1 MTTPLPDTLIHP
13 TSIVDPGAEIG
24 EGTKIWHFSHVCSG
38 AVIGRG
44 CILGQG
50 CYVGPRVRIGD
61 RVKVQNGVSIY
72 EGVILEDEVFCGPHM
87 IFTNV
92 INPRA
97 FVERKKEF
105 RLTRVGRGATIGA
118 GAIIVCGHTIGPYAM
133 IGAGAV
139 VTRDVPAFAL
149 VYGNPA
155 RLHGW
160 VDTMGIKL
168 VFDSGGRAQ
177 GQDGATYVLRDGV
190 VWREIPSD
198 YLPTELSQAGPP
210 STAPSILPIRS
221 EPSTDEVVLKEEA
234 A

>member
-1 MTTPLPDTLIHP
+1 METYIHP
-13 TSIVDPGAEIG
+13 TSVVDPGAEIG
-24 EGTKIWHFSHVCSG
+24 NGTKIWHFCHISAG

-50 CYVGPRVRIGD
+50 CYVAPRVRIGD
-61 RVKVQNGVSIY
+61 RVKIQNGVSIY

-97 FVERKKEF
+97 FIERKKEF
-105 RLTRVGRGATIGA
+105 RPTRVCRGATIGA
-118 GAIIVCGHTIGPYAM
+118 GAVIVCGHTIGPYAM

-139 VTRDVPAFAL
+139 VTKDVPAFGL

-160 VDTMGIKL
+160 VDTTGNKL
-168 VFDSGGRAQ
+168 VFDSAGRAQ
-177 GQDGATYVLRDGV
+177 GQDGAIYLLQDGV
-190 VWREIPSD
+190 VWREIPSEA
-198 YLPTELSQAGPP
+198 PSQASASESSSALPP
-210 STAPSILPIRS
+210 AILSLRP
-221 EPSTDEVVLKEEA
+221 ETPFQKLPDKEEA